1 MNDPIEVPFGKWIDA
16 GFSLY
21 KANFKPLVLASLI
34 LIVLSSLTMFILLP
48 PLTAG
53 LIMIILKA
61 MDGEAPP
68 TGIGAV
74 FNGFSCFLNSLLFML
89 VWTVI
94 GMVGMAMVGWI
105 PLIGQAAA
113 LFFSYILQALL
124 VFGMFLIVDRK
135 MGFWEASTVSMDTV
149 KPGFWP
155 FLGLTIVA
163 SVIGGIGVFFFYFGL
178 ALTLPIGFCI
188 IAAAYRDIFKKTDP
202 APEEPMLEIPR

>member
-1 MNDPIEVPFGKWIDA
+1 MNKTIEVPFGRWIEE

-21 KANFKPLVLASLI
+21 KANFKPLVLAAFI
-34 LIVLSSLTMFILLP
+34 MIVLSSLTMFILLP

-53 LIMIILKA
+53 LILIILRI
-61 MDGEAPP
+61 MDGETPP
-68 TGIGAV
+68 PGFGAV
-74 FNGFSCFLNSLLFML
+74 FNGFSFFLNALLFML
-89 VWTVI
+89 VWSGVCLLGMAVVGWFPVI
-94 GMVGMAMVGWI
+94 GH
-105 PLIGQAAA
+105 LAAV
-113 LFFSYILQALL
+113 FFSYALQALL

-163 SVIGGIGVFFFYFGL
+163 SVIGGIGAIAFGVGI

-188 IAAAYRDIFKKTDP
+188 LAAAYRDIFKKPDS